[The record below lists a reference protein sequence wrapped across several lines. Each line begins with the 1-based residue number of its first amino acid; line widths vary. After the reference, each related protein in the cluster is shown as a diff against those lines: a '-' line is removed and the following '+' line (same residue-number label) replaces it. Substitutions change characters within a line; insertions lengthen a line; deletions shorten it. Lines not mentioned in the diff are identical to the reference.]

1 MSTNFTLN
9 EYDLNKFDGA
19 LTFHV
24 KSPSN
29 IALIKYWGKYG
40 EQLPSNASLSV
51 TLNNAFTETKYTI
64 SKAAT
69 FSLDF
74 KFESKANKKFQ
85 ARVEKFF
92 NRAKEFFPFIDEIK
106 IEMDSMNSFPHSS
119 GIASS
124 AASMANFASALC
136 EIEKAITKEDHDED
150 YYLKK
155 ASFMARLGSG
165 SASRSLY
172 PKMAIWGKSVV
183 GSSQEYATPHVQFDE
198 KFEGICDS
206 IAIVSAKEKAVSS
219 TAGHALMN
227 NHPFAK
233 TRFLNASNN
242 FNKLLFALNTGDFD
256 SFASIVESEALEL
269 HGLMMNSNPS
279 FILMEPNT
287 LEIINRIRNFRTRT
301 NCAICFTLDAG
312 PNVHI
317 MYLKKD
323 EAMARQFIEDE
334 VKELCADSV
343 IIHDHMGNGVE
354 VKKGL

>member
-1 MSTNFTLN
+1 
-9 EYDLNKFDGA
+9 
-19 LTFHV
+19 
-24 KSPSN
+24 
-29 IALIKYWGKYG
+29 
-40 EQLPSNASLSV
+40 
-51 TLNNAFTETKYTI
+51 
-64 SKAAT
+64 
-69 FSLDF
+69 
-74 KFESKANKKFQ
+74 
-85 ARVEKFF
+85 
-92 NRAKEFFPFIDEIK
+92 
-106 IEMDSMNSFPHSS
+106 
-119 GIASS
+119 
-124 AASMANFASALC
+124 
-136 EIEKAITKEDHDED
+136 
-150 YYLKK
+150 
-155 ASFMARLGSG
+155 
-165 SASRSLY
+165 
-172 PKMAIWGKSVV
+172 
-183 GSSQEYATPHVQFDE
+183 
-198 KFEGICDS
+198 
-206 IAIVSAKEKAVSS
+206 
-219 TAGHALMN
+219 MN

-334 VKELCADSV
+334 VKELCADSI